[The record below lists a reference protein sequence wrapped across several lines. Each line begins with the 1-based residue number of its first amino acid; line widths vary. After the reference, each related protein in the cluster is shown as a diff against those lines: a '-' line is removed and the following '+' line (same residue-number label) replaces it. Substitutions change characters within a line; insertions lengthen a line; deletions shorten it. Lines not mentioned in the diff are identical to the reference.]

1 MHNLFYLIKRRIHI
15 YKKKSRYKKSWP
27 KKLKSAFIF
36 FIIETKF
43 FVPNSLFLKTKDCY
57 KKSHHKE
64 KDQFC
69 IVFHTQYRNKNHK
82 YCQQQKKNFCS
93 INKKL
98 FHRKSFLLTK
108 ENIAILIAKSSS
120 DSTQAPSKH
129 K

>member
-1 MHNLFYLIKRRIHI
+1 MHNLFYLIGGRIHI
-15 YKKKSRYKKSWP
+15 YKKKSRYKKADLRNLNQPSFFSSL
-27 KKLKSAFIF
+27 KHFFVLKSH
-36 FIIETKF
+36 
-43 FVPNSLFLKTKDCY
+43 SLKTKDCY

-69 IVFHTQYRNKNHK
+69 IVFHAQHRNKNQK
-82 YCQQQKKNFCS
+82 YCQQQKKNFCN
-93 INKKL
+93 INKKF

-120 DSTQAPSKH
+120 DSTQPPSNH